1 MYWKTP
7 RRLIRRLGLAL
18 AVAAFAAPA
27 AQAMPVINQEG
38 GNASSPRVYAD
49 DLHASAPQAP
59 VLIRAYPD
67 DVVRPLSSGP
77 VSNVS
82 HRTYPDDMV
91 RPLASTPAIDVST
104 RNYPDDMVRSL
115 ASEPVSNFPAGNGPT
130 DSLGRPLSQ
139 PNPTDS
145 LGRPLGQPDLTPP
158 PSDVVSDST
167 RIEWTHVGVG
177 FFAIGLMFLGGA
189 LIISKKSRRG
199 RLAAA

>member
-1 MYWKTP
+1 
-7 RRLIRRLGLAL
+7 
-18 AVAAFAAPA
+18 
-27 AQAMPVINQEG
+27 
-38 GNASSPRVYAD
+38 
-49 DLHASAPQAP
+49 
-59 VLIRAYPD
+59 
-67 DVVRPLSSGP
+67 
-77 VSNVS
+77 
-82 HRTYPDDMV
+82 MV

>member
-1 MYWKTP
+1 MKTTRIGGAMYWKTP

-27 AQAMPVINQEG
+27 AQAMPVIHPEG
-38 GNASSPRVYAD
+38 GNAPSPRVYAD

-59 VLIRAYPD
+59 VSIRAYPD
-67 DVVRPLSSGP
+67 DVVRPLASEP

-82 HRTYPDDMV
+82 NRTYPDDMV
-91 RPLASTPAIDVST
+91 RPLAS
-104 RNYPDDMVRSL
+104 
-115 ASEPVSNFPAGNGPT
+115 EPVSNAPASNGPT
-130 DSLGRPLSQ
+130 DSLGRPLTIN
-139 PNPTDS
+139 PPTDS

-167 RIEWTHVGVG
+167 RIEWTHVGLG
-177 FFAIGLMFLGGA
+177 FFAIGLMLLGGA
-189 LIISKKSRRG
+189 LIISKKSRRS

>member
-38 GNASSPRVYAD
+38 GNAPSPRVYAD
-49 DLHASAPQAP
+49 DLHASAPLAP
-59 VLIRAYPD
+59 VSIRAYPD
-67 DVVRPLSSGP
+67 DVVRPLASEP
-77 VSNVS
+77 VTSVS
-82 HRTYPDDMV
+82 HRIYPDDMV
-91 RPLASTPAIDVST
+91 RPLASEPVSNVSS
-104 RNYPDDMVRSL
+104 RSYPDDMVRFL
-115 ASEPVSNFPAGNGPT
+115 ASEPVSNLPSGNGPT
-130 DSLGRPLSQ
+130 DSLGRPLT
-139 PNPTDS
+139 PNPPTDS

-167 RIEWTHVGVG
+167 RIEWTQVGVG

-189 LIISKKSRRG
+189 LIISKRSRRS

>member
-18 AVAAFAAPA
+18 AVAALAAPA
-27 AQAMPVINQEG
+27 AQAMPVIYQEG
-38 GNASSPRVYAD
+38 GNAPSPRVYAD

-67 DVVRPLSSGP
+67 DVVRPLSSESVGN
-77 VSNVS
+77 VSN
-82 HRTYPDDMV
+82 RTYPDDMV
-91 RPLASTPAIDVST
+91 RF
-104 RNYPDDMVRSL
+104 L
-115 ASEPVSNFPAGNGPT
+115 ASEPVSNGPASNGPT
-130 DSLGRPLSQ
+130 DSLGRPLAIN
-139 PNPTDS
+139 PPTDS

-167 RIEWTHVGVG
+167 RIEWTQVGVG

-189 LIISKKSRRG
+189 LIISKKSRRS